1 MLKYG
6 LMGAVALTLVLVPA
20 FAQERGGKAG
30 PVTRADVEAR
40 VKDRFA
46 KVDANRDGSVTPAEM
61 RTHAQGKKAERRDK
75 RFDMLDANND
85 GAVSKSE
92 FDAPPVASEGNR
104 KRGMRMM
111 RAARGMWKTADANG
125 DGQISLTEALVRP
138 LERFD
143 RADTNRDGVMTPE
156 ERKAARDQMRSE
168 WRAKR
173 G

>member
-6 LMGAVALTLVLVPA
+6 LIGAAALGLVMVPA
-20 FAQERGGKAG
+20 LAQDRGGKAG

-46 KVDANRDGSVTPAEM
+46 KIDANRDGSVTPAEM

-75 RFDMLDANND
+75 RFDALDANND

-92 FDAPPVASEGNR
+92 FDAAPVANEGKR

-111 RAARGMWKTADANG
+111 RAARGMWKAADVNG
-125 DGQISLTEALVRP
+125 DGQISLTEALARP

-143 RADTNRDGVMTPE
+143 RADTNRDGVMTPD